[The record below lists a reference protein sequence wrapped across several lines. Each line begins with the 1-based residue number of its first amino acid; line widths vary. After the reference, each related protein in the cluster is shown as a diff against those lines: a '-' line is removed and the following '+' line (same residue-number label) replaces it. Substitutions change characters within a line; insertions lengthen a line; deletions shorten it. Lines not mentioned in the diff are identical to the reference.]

1 MKAEKFLSKKRNR
14 IFSIKKYEKGE
25 MKDKHQKYSL
35 IEISKLVLDYIKKEK
50 NKTGNEI
57 TEYILKS
64 LVPGKDK
71 KIQKN
76 IQRRVYDAINIMNAA
91 GLIQKNKQQVK
102 YIPLKEKNKEEK
114 NIVLNINENN
124 EEKKM
129 SEINALNQE
138 YLDKLKQLNFLRQIL
153 LAKYF
158 KLQGYENQ
166 NKINNNKT
174 NNKKNNLYS
183 KRLIK
188 KNKIGN
194 NKKDNISIIIDANNK
209 NEFKN
214 IKKLKTEEISELDKN
229 NKINITNSNLNI
241 FRINN
246 TNSKEKYNNKKIEEN
261 KINIINNNI
270 TCNKNN
276 SNEDIVLNY
285 LKKVNL
291 FQNE

>member
-1 MKAEKFLSKKRNR
+1 M
-14 IFSIKKYEKGE
+14 
-25 MKDKHQKYSL
+25 
-35 IEISKLVLDYIKKEK
+35 
-50 NKTGNEI
+50 
-57 TEYILKS
+57 
-64 LVPGKDK
+64 
-71 KIQKN
+71 
-76 IQRRVYDAINIMNAA
+76 
-91 GLIQKNKQQVK
+91 
-102 YIPLKEKNKEEK
+102 
-114 NIVLNINENN
+114 
-124 EEKKM
+124 
-129 SEINALNQE
+129 
-138 YLDKLKQLNFLRQIL
+138 
-153 LAKYF
+153 
-158 KLQGYENQ
+158 
-166 NKINNNKT
+166 
-174 NNKKNNLYS
+174 
-183 KRLIK
+183 IK

-194 NKKDNISIIIDANNK
+194 NKKDNISIIIDDSNK